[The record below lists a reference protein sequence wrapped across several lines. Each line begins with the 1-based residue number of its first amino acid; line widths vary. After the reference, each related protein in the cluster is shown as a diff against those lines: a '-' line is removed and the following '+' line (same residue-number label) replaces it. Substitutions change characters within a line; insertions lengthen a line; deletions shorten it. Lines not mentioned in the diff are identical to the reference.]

1 MEAEGECVFVEPDE
15 GAAAGTT
22 EGSYRVFCPRHRNLA
37 GSGGGGGGGGSERR
51 PPPAR
56 PPLVHSEPEASERQ
70 PPPPLPPS
78 DEALSEENQN
88 QNEPPPPPRPSD
100 AAPPTVP
107 IILSLTRE
115 LANTLTLAQIVET
128 YKFESPSSARRFM
141 IHMGITECADWNL
154 REYVRGLTLAQVV
167 ELSGIPSEERAK
179 TMLISLGI
187 MECADWKHL
196 PDLRPPTNDPGDDD
210 LTDEDEN
217 APSTMLAPDL
227 GRDDAAATERD
238 GFWED
243 IAPTQLTAPEGVEEE
258 EVDDEEDHAFT
269 EKTKTPPVPRL
280 TPEVAKSH
288 TMEQLRDMYNYKYV
302 THVKMMMSRNGITEC
317 ADCICVRGFWTP
329 KCTAELAKTLPGRRL
344 APEVA
349 ESHTMEQLRDMYN
362 CNDVA
367 HVKSMMTRNGIT
379 ECADWICVRGRWTPK
394 CTAGLAKMLTLAE
407 MQVMYDL
414 SEPVVKA
421 ALIQRGITQ
430 CADWTAPPVQAV
442 ATPQPLTL
450 PGKQIEPAAAPRL
463 TIAAAH
469 DKSAGAQPSYQAPVY
484 NKNPDGTKNSIL
496 AVDPPLLDFG
506 PIASDDVGDHLVTI
520 KNTNKEMPVD
530 FTAPRI
536 KFFKTTPSS
545 GVIPA
550 GQQVSVVV
558 RYEPKNLGAHGER
571 LAINALGV
579 NGEIIQTTTLIV
591 KGVSP
596 QGPSA
601 RANSLVSRPHLERS
615 ARWNPTPAQLARLE
629 ELFLTGMGTPKGEQR
644 TQITEELAKL
654 GPINEANVFN
664 WFKNKKS
671 KMKRDASQK
680 GGHEKENA
688 SSRVFTPRD
697 YTLLE
702 LMQRKPRVNDD
713 DADASFRS

>member
-1 MEAEGECVFVEPDE
+1 MMSSAGASALPWLRMFPPSITFEDVEANAVHTTTVTLTNADARIHGVKILKPTSKKFHLVSRDFVAVKLAPGMSTSFELAFSTDHEESFYDTLVIQSDAGTATMPLAAHAPCGDAVVTGSLDMGVVVGGRAVTTDLTIRNRGPRPANFTVDWDRTWGQVIRIDPASGVVGPARDGQAGIAKVFVTCAP
-15 GAAAGTT
+15 GANLTSVTTPVEVTLDGRLGRPTTFHLTAAVVPHTF
-22 EGSYRVFCPRHRNLA
+22 EILENVP
-37 GSGGGGGGGGSERR
+37 GGG
-51 PPPAR
+51 
-56 PPLVHSEPEASERQ
+56 V
-70 PPPPLPPS
+70 
-78 DEALSEENQN
+78 
-88 QNEPPPPPRPSD
+88 
-100 AAPPTVP
+100 
-107 IILSLTRE
+107 
-115 LANTLTLAQIVET
+115 
-128 YKFESPSSARRFM
+128 
-141 IHMGITECADWNL
+141 
-154 REYVRGLTLAQVV
+154 
-167 ELSGIPSEERAK
+167 
-179 TMLISLGI
+179 
-187 MECADWKHL
+187 
-196 PDLRPPTNDPGDDD
+196 
-210 LTDEDEN
+210 
-217 APSTMLAPDL
+217 
-227 GRDDAAATERD
+227 
-238 GFWED
+238 
-243 IAPTQLTAPEGVEEE
+243 
-258 EVDDEEDHAFT
+258 
-269 EKTKTPPVPRL
+269 
-280 TPEVAKSH
+280 
-288 TMEQLRDMYNYKYV
+288 
-302 THVKMMMSRNGITEC
+302 
-317 ADCICVRGFWTP
+317 
-329 KCTAELAKTLPGRRL
+329 AKTLGFGTVLFGETRERTAVVYNNGPAPVEFAASCSAAPLDDVAAAKAAASSVSASTRFDDIVPGVVDLRGCVDASLTFGDAKGTLAPYEKRVLTFSLSPTIATPTKGFKSKDSALVGESREMKYLAIVSFKGHDTRL
-344 APEVA
+344 ALP
-349 ESHTMEQLRDMYN
+349 
-362 CNDVA
+362 
-367 HVKSMMTRNGIT
+367 IT
-379 ECADWICVRGRWTPK
+379 AR
-394 CTAGLAKMLTLAE
+394 
-407 MQVMYDL
+407 
-414 SEPVVKA
+414 
-421 ALIQRGITQ
+421 
-430 CADWTAPPVQAV
+430 AV
-442 ATPQPLTL
+442 A
-450 PGKQIEPAAAPRL
+450 GC
-463 TIAAAH
+463 
-469 DKSAGAQPSYQAPVY
+469 
-484 NKNPDGTKNSIL
+484 L

-558 RYEPKNLGAHGER
+558 RYEPKNLGAHKER

>member
-37 GSGGGGGGGGSERR
+37 GSGGGGGGGGSKRR

-280 TPEVAKSH
+280 TPEVANSH

-302 THVKMMMSRNGITEC
+302 GPVKSLMSRIAITECADCICVRGFWMPKCTAELAKTLTLAEIQVMYDLRDMYGKYNYNDVARVKSMMSRNGITEC
-317 ADCICVRGFWTP
+317 ADCICVRGRWTP
-329 KCTAELAKTLPGRRL
+329 KCTAELAKTL
-344 APEVA
+344 
-349 ESHTMEQLRDMYN
+349 
-362 CNDVA
+362 
-367 HVKSMMTRNGIT
+367 
-379 ECADWICVRGRWTPK
+379 
-394 CTAGLAKMLTLAE
+394 TLAE
-407 MQVMYDL
+407 IQEMYDL
-414 SEPVVKA
+414 GETDFGVVKA

-469 DKSAGAQPSYQAPVY
+469 NKSAGAQSYQAPVY

-496 AVDPPLLDFG
+496 F
-506 PIASDDVGDHLVTI
+506 
-520 KNTNKEMPVD
+520 
-530 FTAPRI
+530 
-536 KFFKTTPSS
+536 
-545 GVIPA
+545 
-550 GQQVSVVV
+550 
-558 RYEPKNLGAHGER
+558 
-571 LAINALGV
+571 
-579 NGEIIQTTTLIV
+579 
-591 KGVSP
+591 P